1 MTIKNQDK
9 VVSEEK
15 QSVVINATH
24 QNGILTLI
32 RKNLYTEVVGDNIE
46 IDLSDH
52 KLRLKIVTQER
63 LTALE
68 NSTNQS
74 DINER
79 ESYIFL
85 VSLGESSS
93 EGYYREYIWVEGNN
107 GGEFEAI
114 GSTKIDLEPYFK
126 KSDVVN
132 NLTTTEAGKAL
143 DARQGKVLNDK
154 FGDYLTTTLASST
167 YVAKETGKGLST
179 NDFTNAEKTKL
190 SNIQIVD
197 TVADGNSGAVTSNAV
212 YDTIN
217 GLNYIDGTDYEE
229 VEVTVTYANNG
240 GTDSLLILAKRSS

>member
-32 RKNLYTEVVGDNIE
+32 RKNLYTEVIGDNIE

-85 VSLGESSS
+85 VSLGESTS

-114 GSTKIDLEPYFK
+114 GSTKIDLTNYIQK
-126 KSDVVN
+126 TSGT
-132 NLTTTEAGKAL
+132 NLLLANGENIAQSTFAMATAL
-143 DARQGKVLNDK
+143 TDKEDISNKV
-154 FGDYLTTTLASST
+154 TSMSSSST
-167 YVAKETGKGLST
+167 NTQYPSAK
-179 NDFTNAEKTKL
+179 
-190 SNIQIVD
+190 
-197 TVADGNSGAVTSNAV
+197 AV
-212 YDTIN
+212 YDALPKTTKV
-217 GLNYIDGTDYEE
+217 L
-229 VEVTVTYANNG
+229 TVTY
-240 GTDSLLILAKRSS
+240 TDETTEDIEFYVR